1 VAGQEQETM
10 RVGITGHQRLE
21 ESAHWNWVRQE
32 MDHLLAR
39 LPLPV
44 IGISSLAA
52 GADQLFANAIL
63 KQRGLLEVVIPF
75 DGYESIFSEDCD
87 REEFH
92 RLLKLSIKSE
102 TLERHGTNEEAYFAA
117 GKRVVDL
124 SDLVV
129 AVWDGKPAAG
139 LGGTGDVVKYASQQ
153 WKRIVHLNPND
164 LTRRDLKSVI
174 ESNGPAVS

>member
-1 VAGQEQETM
+1 M
-10 RVGITGHQRLE
+10 RVGITGHQRLKE
-21 ESAHWNWVRQE
+21 PAHWSWVRQE
-32 MDHLLAR
+32 IDQLLVR

-63 KQRGLLEVVIPF
+63 KQRCLLEVVIPF
-75 DGYESIFSEDCD
+75 AGYESTFSEDRD
-87 REEFH
+87 RQEFH

-102 TLERHGTNEEAYFAA
+102 TLERHGTDEEAYFAA

-124 SDLVV
+124 SDVVV

-139 LGGTGDVVKYASQQ
+139 LGGTGDAVKYASQQ
-153 WKRIVHLNPND
+153 GKRIVHLNPD
-164 LTRRDLKSVI
+164 DKTQRDLGFS
-174 ESNGPAVS
+174 G

>member
-1 VAGQEQETM
+1 M
-10 RVGITGHQRLE
+10 RVGITGHQRLGD
-21 ESAHWNWVRQE
+21 SKQWVQQE
-32 MDHLLAR
+32 VCQLLVA
-39 LPLPV
+39 LPAPL

-75 DGYESIFSEDCD
+75 AGYESTFSEDRD

-92 RLLKLSIKSE
+92 RLLKLSVRFE
-102 TLERHGTNEEAYFAA
+102 TLERHGTDEEAYFAA
-117 GKRVVDL
+117 GKKLIDV

-164 LTRRDLKSVI
+164 RTRRDLKSAI
-174 ESNGPAVS
+174 ESTRPAVS